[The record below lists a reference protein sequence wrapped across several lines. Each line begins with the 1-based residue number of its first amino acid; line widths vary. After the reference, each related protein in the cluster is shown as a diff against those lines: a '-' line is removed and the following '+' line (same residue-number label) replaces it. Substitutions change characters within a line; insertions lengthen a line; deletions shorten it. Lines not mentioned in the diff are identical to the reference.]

1 MGTPCQCVALS
12 KFLGGDNEKLT
23 LCDFICR
30 GVNAPNAYMAYLQEL
45 EERYQSEIQ
54 KVWFKI
60 RNMVGIILELKL
72 YLRMERSIMHREMM
86 IRLCTGTLKRTEF
99 VYEILLQSM

>member
-1 MGTPCQCVALS
+1 M
-12 KFLGGDNEKLT
+12 T

-54 KVWFKI
+54 KVWFK
-60 RNMVGIILELKL
+60 NKKHGWNHFGTKIIFANGEE
-72 YLRMERSIMHREMM
+72 YYAQRMM